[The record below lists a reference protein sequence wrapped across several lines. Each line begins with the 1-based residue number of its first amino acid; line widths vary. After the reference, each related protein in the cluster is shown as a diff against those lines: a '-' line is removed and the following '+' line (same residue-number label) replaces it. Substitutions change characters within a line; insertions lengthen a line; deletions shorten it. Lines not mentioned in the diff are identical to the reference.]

1 MAAALAALWACG
13 GGGGGGGGSSTRGST
28 GTAWVAGVFLPAANF
43 AAQCAAPR
51 SGIDPA
57 TGLRFPDVPGSTL
70 TENNWLR
77 SWTNDLYL
85 WYDEVVDRDPV
96 ALHDACIFRPAE
108 DDRYHAL
115 RQCEGQVS
123 FHL

>member
-1 MAAALAALWACG
+1 MRGRIHQALTRVLVAAALAALSACG
-13 GGGGGGGGSSTRGST
+13 GGGGGGGGGSSSRGST
-28 GTAWVAGVFLPAANF
+28 GPGWVAGVFLPAANF

-57 TGLRFPDVPGSTL
+57 TGVRFADVQGSTL

-85 WYDEVVDRDPV
+85 W
-96 ALHDACIFRPAE
+96 
-108 DDRYHAL
+108 
-115 RQCEGQVS
+115 
-123 FHL
+123 